1 MDNRSPSPPQPDT
14 TEAHRRQRG
23 PGRSKISL
31 LLLAAVLLGVLFFPV
46 PGDQPGLDEHL
57 LPLSLV
63 PNQLTV
69 LTRNIPT
76 AYYIGPEG
84 PTGFEYDLVS
94 DLARHLQ
101 LKLKIVVVPSVRK
114 LLTEM
119 AAGRADL
126 AAGGLTRTPERE
138 RHFSFG
144 PDYFPVRQ
152 QVVYRKGSRHP
163 RNLEEL
169 QRFTPL
175 VLARSSYVERLQE
188 LKKRYPGLHWRT
200 TDEYSTDQLLEMI
213 WQRRLAL
220 TVSDS
225 NILAINRRFYPE
237 LRAAFALS
245 RKQPLAWIIND
256 RLPRLKKEIFRW
268 FKEFKRRGR
277 LAETV
282 ERYYSHTALFD
293 YVDIK
298 VFIRRIHTRLP
309 AFRPYLEKYGR
320 LYHIPWTLLAAK
332 AYQESHWDPLA
343 TSPTGVRGLMMLT
356 ETTAA
361 ELGITDRLNA
371 EESVRGGARYLR
383 QLYDRVPGNYDG
395 RDHWKVATAAYNL
408 GIGHIYDSRELAR
421 RQHLDPDRWL
431 SLKKV
436 LPLLSQE
443 KYYQQLKYGYARGQ
457 EAVRYV
463 ERIDNYR
470 EILEKALQRREK
482 KTKAATAAVL
492 R

>member
-1 MDNRSPSPPQPDT
+1 MNGPQSQPCDTPSPTDPRP
-14 TEAHRRQRG
+14 RRVPVRA
-23 PGRSKISL
+23 KVF
-31 LLLAAVLLGVLFFPV
+31 LLLAGIVLTLLFFPAL
-46 PGDQPGLDEHL
+46 GDQPGLDEHL

-84 PTGFEYDLVS
+84 ATGFEYDLVR
-94 DLARHLQ
+94 DLARHLK
-101 LKLKIVVVPSVRK
+101 LKLKIVVVSSIREI
-114 LLTEM
+114 LAEM
-119 AAGRADL
+119 AAGKADL
-126 AAGGLTRTPERE
+126 AAGGLTRTPERM
-138 RHFSFG
+138 RHFIFG
-144 PDYFPVRQ
+144 PDYLSVRQ

-169 QRFTPL
+169 QAFSPL
-175 VLARSSYVERLQE
+175 VLARSSYVEQLVK

-200 TDEYSTDQLLEMI
+200 TDKFSTDQLLEKV

-220 TVSDS
+220 TISDS
-225 NILAINRRFYPE
+225 NILDINRRFYPE
-237 LRAAFALS
+237 LRAAFPLS
-245 RKQPLAWIIND
+245 PRQPLAWIVNA
-256 RLPRLKKEIFRW
+256 RLPRLKREVFRW
-268 FKEFKRRGR
+268 FKEFKRQGR
-277 LAETV
+277 LAEIN

-298 VFIRRIHTRLP
+298 VFNRRIGTRLP
-309 AFRPYLEKYGR
+309 AFRPYFEKYGR

-332 AYQESHWDPLA
+332 AYQESHWNPLA

-361 ELGITDRLNA
+361 ELEVADRLNA

-383 QLYDRVPGNYDG
+383 QLFNRVPGNYTE
-395 RDHWKVATAAYNL
+395 RDHWKVAMAAYNL
-408 GIGHIYDSRELAR
+408 GIGHIYDARELAR
-421 RQHLDPDRWL
+421 RQQLDPDKWL

-436 LPLLSQE
+436 LPLLSRE
-443 KYYQQLKYGYARGQ
+443 KYHRDLKYGYARGQ

-470 EILEKALQRREK
+470 KLLEKALERRG
-482 KTKAATAAVL
+482 KTKKAATAANP